1 MPGRPFQPGDPRIN
15 RGGRPRTRGLREE
28 LVRQLDE
35 VDGRTGRSNRELVV
49 QELIDQAI
57 GGHVGAIKLILGYT
71 DGLPVQAVEVDVRQE
86 AERLAEAFGL
96 DPDEILAE
104 AERIARES

>member
-15 RGGRPRTRGLREE
+15 RGGRPRTRGLRAE

-35 VDGRTGRSNRELVV
+35 VDGRTGRTKRELVV
-49 QELIDQAI
+49 QALIDQAT
-57 GGHVGAIKLILGYT
+57 GGHVGAIKLVLAYT
-71 DGLPVQAVEVDVRQE
+71 DGLPTRVLEVEVRQE